1 MKYLIN
7 YYFFNIK
14 KMLDGQIEGGVKG
27 VVVKKIC
34 IIKVILD

>member
-7 YYFFNIK
+7 YYFFIIK

-27 VVVKKIC
+27 VVVKKFVLL
-34 IIKVILD
+34 K